1 MSTSMSLPFDVR
13 LMNFTTAVLASG
25 LLLAAVA
32 AGLWWVLRN
41 PMFTIGQI
49 TVTGDTR
56 HNSAA
61 SLRAA
66 VEPRLKGNFFTLD
79 LGAAQAAFE
88 RAPWVRKATVRRE
101 FPNRLSIDLQEYVP
115 VAQWGEGDT
124 HLVDAKGH
132 VFEVSDFDSDDSDLP
147 MLIGPDGQAEQV
159 LDMYRA
165 LDPLIEP
172 LDVAIATLELQPRG
186 HWHVVLDSGADIEL
200 GQGSQADLVA
210 RSFISSSRFDDAKQA
225 SDLAEQQ
232 ISTLQQPINL
242 LGHQAQ
248 QALLGGNQQILHG
261 MRDFYPI
268 IQADDPRRALERM
281 RRTHAGL

>member
-88 RAPWVRKATVRRE
+88 RVPWVRKATVRRA
-101 FPNRLSIDLQEYVP
+101 FPNQLSVELQEYVP

-124 HLVDAKGH
+124 HLVDAKGQ
-132 VFEVSDFDSDDSDLP
+132 VFEVGDFDGDESELP
-147 MLIGPDGQAEQV
+147 LLIGPEGQAGPV

-165 LDPLIEP
+165 LEP
-172 LDVAIATLELQPRG
+172 LVQPLGASIATLELQPRG
-186 HWHVVLDSGADIEL
+186 HWHAQLDSGAEIEL
-200 GQGSQADLVA
+200 GQGTQAELSARLAQFSDTAREVTGRHQRAVDAIETADLRHPGGYALRLRGVSTVRAGGAPAPAKVA
-210 RSFISSSRFDDAKQA
+210 AKPA
-225 SDLAEQQ
+225 AR
-232 ISTLQQPINL
+232 
-242 LGHQAQ
+242 A
-248 QALLGGNQQILHG
+248 
-261 MRDFYPI
+261 
-268 IQADDPRRALERM
+268 ADKAR
-281 RRTHAGL
+281 H

>member
-101 FPNRLSIDLQEYVP
+101 FPNRLSVDLQEYVP

-210 RSFISSSRFDDAKQA
+210 R
-225 SDLAEQQ
+225 LAQFAGTVKEVAAR
-232 ISTLQQPINL
+232 P
-242 LGHQAQ
+242 ADR
-248 QALLGGNQQILHG
+248 GGG
-261 MRDFYPI
+261 GERRP
-268 IQADDPRRALERM
+268 APPRRLCAAPARCQ
-281 RRTHAGL
+281 HGAP

>member
-88 RAPWVRKATVRRE
+88 RAPWVRKAMVRRE
-101 FPNRLSIDLQEYVP
+101 FPNRLTVDLQEYVP

-124 HLVDAKGH
+124 HLIDAKGH
-132 VFEVSDFDSDDSDLP
+132 VFEVSDFDSDESDLP
-147 MLIGPDGQAEQV
+147 MLIGPDGQADQV

-172 LDVAIATLELQPRG
+172 LGVAIATLELQPRG

-210 RSFISSSRFDDAKQA
+210 RLAQFAGTVKEVAARHQRTVEAVETA
-225 SDLAEQQ
+225 DLRHPGGYALRLRGV
-232 ISTLQQPINL
+232 STTRAGTAGP
-242 LGHQAQ
+242 A
-248 QALLGGNQQILHG
+248 
-261 MRDFYPI
+261 
-268 IQADDPRRALERM
+268 PRGTPRPAR
-281 RRTHAGL
+281 

>member
-79 LGAAQAAFE
+79 LA
-88 RAPWVRKATVRRE
+88 
-101 FPNRLSIDLQEYVP
+101 
-115 VAQWGEGDT
+115 
-124 HLVDAKGH
+124 
-132 VFEVSDFDSDDSDLP
+132 
-147 MLIGPDGQAEQV
+147 
-159 LDMYRA
+159 
-165 LDPLIEP
+165 
-172 LDVAIATLELQPRG
+172 
-186 HWHVVLDSGADIEL
+186 
-200 GQGSQADLVA
+200 
-210 RSFISSSRFDDAKQA
+210 
-225 SDLAEQQ
+225 
-232 ISTLQQPINL
+232 
-242 LGHQAQ
+242 
-248 QALLGGNQQILHG
+248 
-261 MRDFYPI
+261 
-268 IQADDPRRALERM
+268 PRRRPSSGRPGCARPWCGASFP
-281 RRTHAGL
+281 TA

>member
-101 FPNRLSIDLQEYVP
+101 FPNRLSVDLQEYVP

-210 RSFISSSRFDDAKQA
+210 RLAQFAGTVKEVAARHQRTVEAVESAEVRRRFDENGA
-225 SDLAEQQ
+225 SVWWTTPQQLADFRREDEARFAPL
-232 ISTLQQPINL
+232 IRAS
-242 LGHQAQ
+242 GAQ
-248 QALLGGNQQILHG
+248 V
-261 MRDFYPI
+261 D
-268 IQADDPRRALERM
+268 
-281 RRTHAGL
+281 

>member
-1 MSTSMSLPFDVR
+1 MNPPMTLPFDVR
-13 LMNFTTAVLASG
+13 LMNITTAVLASG
-25 LLLAAVA
+25 LLLAVVG

-61 SLRAA
+61 SLRAT

-101 FPNRLSIDLQEYVP
+101 FPNRLSVDLQEYVP
-115 VAQWGEGDT
+115 VAQWGQGDT
-124 HLVDAKGH
+124 HLVDAKGQ

-147 MLIGPDGQAEQV
+147 VLIGPDGQAAQV

-165 LDPLIEP
+165 LAPLLAP
-172 LDVAIATLELQPRG
+172 LDASIATLELQPRG
-186 HWHVVLDSGADIEL
+186 HWHLVLASGAEIEL
-200 GQGSQADLVA
+200 GQGATADLTARLGQFADTIKEVA
-210 RSFISSSRFDDAKQA
+210 ARHQRTVDAVETA
-225 SDLAEQQ
+225 DLRH
-232 ISTLQQPINL
+232 P
-242 LGHQAQ
+242 GGY
-248 QALLGGNQQILHG
+248 ALRLRGVGTTRAG
-261 MRDFYPI
+261 AGPAPKPAPARAAPKP
-268 IQADDPRRALERM
+268 ATPRPAR
-281 RRTHAGL
+281 

>member
-79 LGAAQAAFE
+79 LGAVQAAFQQV
-88 RAPWVRKATVRRE
+88 PWVRKATVRRE
-101 FPNRLSIDLQEYVP
+101 FPNRLAVQLHEYVP

-124 HLVDAKGH
+124 HLVDGQGK
-132 VFEVSDFDSDDSDLP
+132 VFEVSDFDGADSELP
-147 MLIGPDGQAEQV
+147 TLLGPEGQAPAVLEAAHEKWSLSPLTLPHMLVRLVVAEQV
-159 LDMYRA
+159 YRA
-165 LDPLIEP
+165 
-172 LDVAIATLELQPRG
+172 AAM
-186 HWHVVLDSGADIEL
+186 
-200 GQGSQADLVA
+200 
-210 RSFISSSRFDDAKQA
+210 
-225 SDLAEQQ
+225 LANH
-232 ISTLQQPINL
+232 PY
-242 LGHQAQ
+242 H
-248 QALLGGNQQILHG
+248 
-261 MRDFYPI
+261 
-268 IQADDPRRALERM
+268 RA
-281 RRTHAGL
+281 

>member
-88 RAPWVRKATVRRE
+88 RAP
-101 FPNRLSIDLQEYVP
+101 
-115 VAQWGEGDT
+115 
-124 HLVDAKGH
+124 
-132 VFEVSDFDSDDSDLP
+132 
-147 MLIGPDGQAEQV
+147 
-159 LDMYRA
+159 
-165 LDPLIEP
+165 
-172 LDVAIATLELQPRG
+172 
-186 HWHVVLDSGADIEL
+186 
-200 GQGSQADLVA
+200 
-210 RSFISSSRFDDAKQA
+210 
-225 SDLAEQQ
+225 
-232 ISTLQQPINL
+232 
-242 LGHQAQ
+242 
-248 QALLGGNQQILHG
+248 
-261 MRDFYPI
+261 
-268 IQADDPRRALERM
+268 
-281 RRTHAGL
+281 